1 MIVIFFFV
9 FRDVDKNQYVHRR
22 DSVSVSSLSE
32 QEIQR
37 RVQLGFITP
46 SLGGNAATAA
56 AAAVID
62 PKQSEEWQDIT
73 DQEEEE
79 VMQESTDGHLADDP
93 TETESSMEDNTNPY
107 LLDTRRR
114 SSIDLG
120 HLSFNRHDESMNGS
134 STNNNIGT
142 EIASVVD
149 SINQHHSNKRLRYRQ
164 PSIASISEE
173 EQQLP
178 TTANS
183 HNNNNDSSS
192 SGNNNILMGNDEDEE
207 DEVATVDGNDEDT
220 MEDI

>member
-1 MIVIFFFV
+1 M
-9 FRDVDKNQYVHRR
+9 
-22 DSVSVSSLSE
+22 SE

-178 TTANS
+178 TTANN
-183 HNNNNDSSS
+183 HNNNDSSS